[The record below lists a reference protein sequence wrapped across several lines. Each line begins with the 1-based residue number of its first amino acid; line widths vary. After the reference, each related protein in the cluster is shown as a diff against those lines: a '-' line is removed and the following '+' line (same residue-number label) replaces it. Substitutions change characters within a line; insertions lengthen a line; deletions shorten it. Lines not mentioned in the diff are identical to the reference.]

1 MPLCK
6 DRFENITI
14 LDASKKHLDQA
25 KQRAKSLTVSNVSF
39 QVGILP
45 KRDTPESGVSR
56 FFDCALMIRVSHHLD
71 DFSSAIKNVYEFLE
85 PNGVFIF
92 EFANKMHFLNV
103 LKNLFKLNFKFFSQK
118 PYKFGTFT
126 LWHPSM
132 VEDMLKKNGFEIQE
146 KLSVSNFR
154 SPLIKKIVPE
164 AVLLA
169 LEDILQKPLSYL
181 NFGPSIF
188 IKAVKN

>member
-1 MPLCK
+1 
-6 DRFENITI
+6 
-14 LDASKKHLDQA
+14 
-25 KQRAKSLTVSNVSF
+25 
-39 QVGILP
+39 
-45 KRDTPESGVSR
+45 
-56 FFDCALMIRVSHHLD
+56 
-71 DFSSAIKNVYEFLE
+71 
-85 PNGVFIF
+85 
-92 EFANKMHFLNV
+92 
-103 LKNLFKLNFKFFSQK
+103 
-118 PYKFGTFT
+118 
-126 LWHPSM
+126 M